1 MIEELRVLQDE
12 VAATNPPA
20 EVVGSVTELLDRAR
34 TLLAPH
40 RAEATERIYGRI
52 IDTPGRGQ
60 TLAAPVRVIESG
72 AGRLVCETVFGPF
85 HAGYAAAHGG
95 AVALAFDEVFGR
107 LADADGRTPSRT
119 VSLQLDYRSITPI
132 DEPGVLEAELTDE
145 SGRKRTLRGTLR
157 HGDRICAQGRALFI
171 AMRP

>member
-1 MIEELRVLQDE
+1 MVGRLRAVQDE

-20 EVVGSVTELLDRAR
+20 EVVESVTESLERAR
-34 TLLAPH
+34 ALLAPH
-40 RAEATERIYGRI
+40 RVEAPERVYGQI

-60 TLAAPVRVIESG
+60 ALAAPVRVLDSG
-72 AGRLVCETVFGPF
+72 AGRLTCETVFGPF

-107 LADADGRTPSRT
+107 LADAGDRTPSRT

-132 DEPGVLEAELTDE
+132 DEPVVLEAEIAEE
-145 SGRKRTLRGTLR
+145 SGRKRILRGTLR
-157 HGDRICAQGRALFI
+157 HGDRICAEGRALFI
-171 AMRP
+171 AMRA